1 MIQHINHLNTRFR
14 TENWVE
20 INDESK
26 RKYDNNNIRFKTSML
41 RSNLCDFS
49 DAYILVKGTI
59 TVPNMTTAGASVNNT
74 NKKLI
79 LKNCVPFTD
88 CITKIN
94 NKQVDDAQ
102 DINTVMPMHN
112 LIEYSDPYLKASRS
126 LWQYN
131 RDELALNANS
141 EVIDFPANNNNSA
154 SLKFKQKITGQKRN
168 SVAKYVKIMVSL
180 KYLSDFSRT
189 LQMPQTNR

>member
-26 RKYDNNNIRFKTSML
+26 RKYDNSNIRFKTSMI

-59 TVPNMTTAGASVNNT
+59 TVPNTTAAAASVNNT
-74 NKKLI
+74 NKRVI

-94 NKQVDDAQ
+94 NTQVDDAQ
-102 DINTVMPMHN
+102 DFNIVIPMYN
-112 LIEYSDPYLKASRS
+112 LIECSDPYLKASRS

-131 RDELALNANS
+131 RDEPALNANS